1 MLCNINSCAR
11 HKLGKLIMHLKTIL
25 ICLLYICSSHCF
37 QVKAQTS
44 KWDGT
49 QEKINKGIGTK
60 TDPFVISKASQFA
73 YLCEGYEFEGKYF
86 LLQTDI
92 DLGNRAWTPIGA
104 FESSPFKGNIDFN
117 NHCIYN
123 MKVSGER
130 AIGLF
135 GYICNASISN
145 LVIKSS
151 QAEGVNLIGGIVAY
165 AKESDINNVTSY
177 ITVNS
182 TGGRA
187 SVGGIVGTCE
197 NSHISNVF
205 NYGSVSNNDKEQH
218 DNPRTNAQI
227 GGIVGNSIN
236 STIEKC
242 GNLGKVNAYSV
253 MATAIYSAAGIVGNA
268 TSNSIVRYCFNKG
281 DVSCNLRY
289 VRWYNDGTQASV
301 SGISKGGTPY
311 SCYNTGI
318 ISGCSYWSGSYASI
332 TSTGGCDNCFSTWSI
347 NGCQADSYTCKSEK
361 LNGIKISIDELNTIG
376 VIKILNNGENV
387 FVKDEYPYL
396 NNGTPYI
403 NGFKSYKILTDDAIN
418 ITTSTALLQGALCFS
433 GYSVVRK
440 GFMYKKCEDKDY
452 KCSYCFDNTL
462 LLDELMPNQKY
473 NYFFFAELEDG
484 TLIKGDVKEFT
495 TEQIKTEIYTTEIN
509 GISENSAI
517 INGAIILNNNESLE
531 NVGVEYFTINGEILR
546 KTAILDTDRLPYFEI
561 KIDAL
566 SASTEYKCRLF
577 AKLNVGTLYGDYNTF
592 KTSKSTGI
600 KSVEMNKNNI
610 SVHGNQ
616 IIVTN
621 VIGNQLVI
629 YLFNGTI
636 YKILKPNGGIVSCL
650 LPSGNYI
657 VNGNKV
663 LIP

>member
-1 MLCNINSCAR
+1 MRPSLL
-11 HKLGKLIMHLKTIL
+11 LG
-25 ICLLYICSSHCF
+25 
-37 QVKAQTS
+37 
-44 KWDGT
+44 
-49 QEKINKGIGTK
+49 
-60 TDPFVISKASQFA
+60 
-73 YLCEGYEFEGKYF
+73 
-86 LLQTDI
+86 
-92 DLGNRAWTPIGA
+92 
-104 FESSPFKGNIDFN
+104 
-117 NHCIYN
+117 
-123 MKVSGER
+123 
-130 AIGLF
+130 
-135 GYICNASISN
+135 
-145 LVIKSS
+145 
-151 QAEGVNLIGGIVAY
+151 GG
-165 AKESDINNVTSY
+165 
-177 ITVNS
+177 
-182 TGGRA
+182 
-187 SVGGIVGTCE
+187 
-197 NSHISNVF
+197 
-205 NYGSVSNNDKEQH
+205 
-218 DNPRTNAQI
+218 
-227 GGIVGNSIN
+227 
-236 STIEKC
+236 
-242 GNLGKVNAYSV
+242 
-253 MATAIYSAAGIVGNA
+253 
-268 TSNSIVRYCFNKG
+268 
-281 DVSCNLRY
+281 
-289 VRWYNDGTQASV
+289 
-301 SGISKGGTPY
+301 
-311 SCYNTGI
+311 
-318 ISGCSYWSGSYASI
+318 
-332 TSTGGCDNCFSTWSI
+332 DNCFSTWSI

-621 VIGNQLVI
+621 VIRNQLVI

>member
-1 MLCNINSCAR
+1 
-11 HKLGKLIMHLKTIL
+11 
-25 ICLLYICSSHCF
+25 
-37 QVKAQTS
+37 
-44 KWDGT
+44 
-49 QEKINKGIGTK
+49 
-60 TDPFVISKASQFA
+60 
-73 YLCEGYEFEGKYF
+73 
-86 LLQTDI
+86 
-92 DLGNRAWTPIGA
+92 
-104 FESSPFKGNIDFN
+104 
-117 NHCIYN
+117 
-123 MKVSGER
+123 
-130 AIGLF
+130 
-135 GYICNASISN
+135 
-145 LVIKSS
+145 
-151 QAEGVNLIGGIVAY
+151 
-165 AKESDINNVTSY
+165 
-177 ITVNS
+177 
-182 TGGRA
+182 
-187 SVGGIVGTCE
+187 
-197 NSHISNVF
+197 
-205 NYGSVSNNDKEQH
+205 
-218 DNPRTNAQI
+218 
-227 GGIVGNSIN
+227 
-236 STIEKC
+236 
-242 GNLGKVNAYSV
+242 
-253 MATAIYSAAGIVGNA
+253 
-268 TSNSIVRYCFNKG
+268 
-281 DVSCNLRY
+281 
-289 VRWYNDGTQASV
+289 
-301 SGISKGGTPY
+301 
-311 SCYNTGI
+311 
-318 ISGCSYWSGSYASI
+318 
-332 TSTGGCDNCFSTWSI
+332 
-347 NGCQADSYTCKSEK
+347 
-361 LNGIKISIDELNTIG
+361 
-376 VIKILNNGENV
+376 
-387 FVKDEYPYL
+387 
-396 NNGTPYI
+396 
-403 NGFKSYKILTDDAIN
+403 
-418 ITTSTALLQGALCFS
+418 
-433 GYSVVRK
+433 
-440 GFMYKKCEDKDY
+440 MYKKCEDKDY

-621 VIGNQLVI
+621 VIRNQLVI